1 MRQKV
6 VLLGCLVLFLFTLHG
21 YALDVAEEIECQELL
36 EALEK
41 NEDKKD
47 ADRMTSLLF
56 TAASVFT
63 RTIVIPVG
71 GSRGDLTEEGEKLLK
86 LKLKNCGI
94 EVEP

>member
-1 MRQKV
+1 MRLNV
-6 VLLGCLVLFLFTLHG
+6 VLSVVFVASVFVTQGH
-21 YALDVAEEIECQELL
+21 ALDIAEEIECQELL

-41 NEDKKD
+41 NKDKKD

-56 TAASVFT
+56 TAAGVFA
-63 RTIVIPVG
+63 RTIVIPG
-71 GSRGDLTEEGEKLLK
+71 GRSQGDFTEEEEKLLK

>member
-6 VLLGCLVLFLFTLHG
+6 VLLSSSVLFLFTLQG
-21 YALDVAEEIECQELL
+21 YALDIAEEIECQELL

-41 NEDKKD
+41 NSDKKY
-47 ADRMTSLLF
+47 ADRMTGLLF

-63 RTIVIPVG
+63 RTIVIPAG
-71 GSRGDLTEEGEKLLK
+71 GSRGDLTKEEEKLLK